1 MLPEHALNATNSESI
16 MLPLYSDFNDFAG
29 FTNAALIDS

>member
-1 MLPEHALNATNSESI
+1 MLPEHVLSAANSGSV